1 MNRELLVS
9 DVTHFRVD
17 YEINP
22 YMHTEVQP
30 DPAAAVIEHEAIVAA
45 HLAAGR
51 KVEYLPSAPEC
62 PDMVFTANAAVVRGD
77 RAVLGSPPF
86 ERKAEAPY
94 FQEWL
99 TGRGYEVIEA
109 PYAFS
114 GQGDALAFG
123 DLLLAGYGHRTD
135 RRMHAVLA
143 RELGYEVVPLRTVSP
158 RWYDLDLAVAVIGN
172 PHTLAYCPQALD
184 APSCR
189 RLRGL
194 GIDLIEVSV
203 DEAARFALNLISDGT
218 TVTMPRGVP
227 RLAGALRDRGLR
239 VIELDTTELAKGG
252 GGVRCTA
259 LTLDNPVPCQNSF
272 KGADQALRAR

>member
-1 MNRELLVS
+1 MNSELLVS
-9 DVTHFRVD
+9 DTVHFRVD

-62 PDMVFTANAAVVRGD
+62 ADMVFTANAALVRGD
-77 RAVLGSPPF
+77 RAVLGSPPP
-86 ERKAEAPY
+86 ERRAEVPY

-99 TGRGYEVIEA
+99 IGRGYEVIEA

-114 GQGDALAFG
+114 GQGDALALG
-123 DLLLAGYGHRTD
+123 DLLFAGYGQRTD
-135 RRMHAVLA
+135 LRMHAVLA
-143 RELGYEVVPLRTVSP
+143 RELGYEVVPLHTVSP

-184 APSCR
+184 APSRR
-189 RLRGL
+189 RLLGL
-194 GIDLIEVSV
+194 GLGADLIEVSV

-218 TVTMPRGVP
+218 TVTMTWGVP
-227 RLAGALRDRGLR
+227 QLAGALRERGLR
-239 VIELDTTELAKGG
+239 VVELDTTELAKGG
-252 GGVRCTA
+252 GGIRCTA
-259 LTLDNPVPCQNSF
+259 LTLDNPPPRRPS
-272 KGADQALRAR
+272 

>member
-1 MNRELLVS
+1 MNSELLVS
-9 DVTHFRVD
+9 DAAHFRVD

-30 DPAAAVIEHEAIVAA
+30 DPAAAVTEHEAIVAA
-45 HLAAGR
+45 HIAVGR
-51 KVEYLPSAPEC
+51 TIEYLPSAPEC

-77 RAVLGSPPF
+77 RAVLGSPPP
-86 ERKAEAPY
+86 ERKAEVPY

-123 DLLLAGYGHRTD
+123 DLLLAGYGQRTD
-135 RRMHAVLA
+135 RRMHTVLA
-143 RELGYEVVPLRTVSP
+143 QELGYEVVPLRTVSP
-158 RWYDLDLAVAVIGN
+158 RWYDLDLAVGVIGN
-172 PHTLAYCPQALD
+172 PDTLAYCPQALD
-184 APSCR
+184 APSR
-189 RLRGL
+189 QRLRDLGL
-194 GIDLIEVSV
+194 DLIEVSI
-203 DEAARFALNLISDGT
+203 DEAERFALNLISDGT
-218 TVTMPRGVP
+218 TVTMTRGAP

-239 VIELDTTELAKGG
+239 VVELDTTELAKGG

-259 LTLDNPVPCQNSF
+259 LTLDNPP
-272 KGADQALRAR
+272 ARRPS

>member
-1 MNRELLVS
+1 MNSELLMS
-9 DVTHFRVD
+9 DAAHFRVD

-30 DPAAAVIEHEAIVAA
+30 DPAAVVVEHDAIVAT

-62 PDMVFTANAAVVRGD
+62 PDMVFTANAAVVHGD
-77 RAVLGSPPF
+77 RAVLGRPPA
-86 ERKAEAPY
+86 ERKAEIPY
-94 FQEWL
+94 FREWF
-99 TGRGYEVIEA
+99 TERGYEIIEA
-109 PYAFS
+109 PYSFS

-123 DLLLAGYGHRTD
+123 DLLLAGYGQRTD

-143 RELGYEVVPLRTVSP
+143 RELGYEVVPLRTVSS
-158 RWYDLDLAVAVIGN
+158 RWYDLDLAVAVIRS
-172 PHTLAYCPQALD
+172 PDTLAYCPQALD
-184 APSCR
+184 APSRR

-194 GIDLIEVSV
+194 GVDLIEVSL

-218 TVTMPRGVP
+218 SVTMTRGVP
-227 RLAGALRDRGLR
+227 RLAAALRDRGLR
-239 VIELDTTELAKGG
+239 VVELDTTELAKGG

-259 LTLDNPVPCQNSF
+259 LTLDN
-272 KGADQALRAR
+272 

>member
-1 MNRELLVS
+1 MS
-9 DVTHFRVD
+9 DTAHFRVN

-22 YMHTEVQP
+22 YMQTEVQP

-51 KVEYLPSAPEC
+51 KVAYLPSAPEC

-77 RAVLGSPPF
+77 RAVLSNPPL
-86 ERKAEAPY
+86 ERKAEVPY

-99 TGRGYEVIEA
+99 IERGYEVIEA

-114 GQGDALAFG
+114 GQGDALASG
-123 DLLLAGYGHRTD
+123 DLLLAGYGQRTD

-158 RWYDLDLAVAVIGN
+158 RWFDLDLAVAVIGDQ
-172 PHTLAYCPQALD
+172 HTLAYCPQALD
-184 APSCR
+184 APSRR

-194 GIDLIEVSV
+194 GLDLIEVSV
-203 DEAARFALNLISDGT
+203 DEAARFALNLIGDGT
-218 TVTMPRGVP
+218 TVTMTRGVP
-227 RLAGALRDRGLR
+227 RLADALRERGLR
-239 VIELDTTELAKGG
+239 VVELDTIELAKGG

-259 LTLDNPVPCQNSF
+259 LTLDNPP
-272 KGADQALRAR
+272 ARKPS